1 MKDWNFIHN
10 RVLYIIRD
18 GSCYFSINSNDIYI
32 SYDNMHINAISQIA
46 LYEYDTDE
54 LWNVYNSMLYLPLI
68 DD

>member
-1 MKDWNFIHN
+1 
-10 RVLYIIRD
+10 
-18 GSCYFSINSNDIYI
+18 
-32 SYDNMHINAISQIA
+32 MHINAISQIA